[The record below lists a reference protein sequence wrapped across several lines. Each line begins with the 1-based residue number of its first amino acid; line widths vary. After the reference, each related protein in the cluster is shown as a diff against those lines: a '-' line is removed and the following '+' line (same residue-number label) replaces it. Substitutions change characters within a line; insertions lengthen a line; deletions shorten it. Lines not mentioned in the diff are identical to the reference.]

1 MKHDILAAQLELLQN
16 RVPFAWAVVTEISGS
31 SSAKPGAKA
40 IFDVNGKLLAGWI
53 GGGCVQAMA
62 AQAAISSLTKG
73 KPEMVDIDL
82 NDEFFGAGMP
92 CGGQMRVYVE
102 PVLPKPVL
110 WLAGNG
116 LIVDTLSTF
125 AHTVGFEVTVVD
137 NKAEANH
144 LTCVSRYITEDGRY
158 EKLTPTADDYVVIA
172 THHFGDYLAL
182 VQALNSP
189 AEYVALVSSRN
200 RADLIKRRLAQE
212 GFSETAL
219 ARLHAPAGLNLGA
232 KTPEEIALSIISQMV
247 QVRRDA
253 QDQKSQA

>member
-1 MKHDILAAQLELLQN
+1 MTQDILAKQVELLQN
-16 RVPFAWAVVTEISGS
+16 RVPFAWAIVTEISGS

-40 IFDVNGKLLAGWI
+40 IFDANGKLVAGWV
-53 GGGCVQAMA
+53 GGGCVQAMT
-62 AQAAISSLTKG
+62 AQAAITCLTKG

-110 WLAGNG
+110 WLAGKG
-116 LIVDTLSTF
+116 LIVDTLSEF
-125 AHTVGFEVTVVD
+125 AHAVGFEVVVID
-137 NKAEANH
+137 SKASTTELA
-144 LTCVSRYITEDGRY
+144 CVSRYIMEDDRY
-158 EKLTPTADDYVVIA
+158 EQLTPSAGDYVVIA

-182 VQALNSP
+182 VNALNSP
-189 AEYVALVSSRN
+189 AKYIALVSSRN

-219 ARLHAPAGLNLGA
+219 ARLHAPAGLDLGA
-232 KTPEEIALSIISQMV
+232 KTPEEIALSIISQIV
-247 QVRRDA
+247 QIRREL
-253 QDQKSQA
+253 